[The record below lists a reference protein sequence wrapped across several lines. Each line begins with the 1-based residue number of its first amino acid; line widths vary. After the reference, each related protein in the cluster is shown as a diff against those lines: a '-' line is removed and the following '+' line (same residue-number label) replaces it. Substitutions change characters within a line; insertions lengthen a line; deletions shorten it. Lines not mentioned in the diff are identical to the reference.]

1 MEKYHI
7 GKFNILTGW
16 QEINPASIST
26 EKPLV
31 LGFNGNGGKDIESA
45 VNLNRLIQTFLP
57 EYLDKIDILTV
68 AYSHDANAIY
78 GTLQLSELEEI
89 ANEIFIKRLTKDG
102 QRLDLHTAKKNMR
115 GITVFSHCHGA
126 TIMFRI
132 NEILTEKM
140 EILRYTENEI
150 SEILKQ
156 IFMVGFAPQTSDN
169 RNSGLYV
176 KSFDDEVCGGT
187 YQKEIITYNLI
198 NLYETSLEK
207 EKIKD
212 ERILNAISTPVK
224 HSAAPYIGC
233 GYPYRVKDMVHVYAQ
248 KLSLETDHPLRNI
261 LRDVSG
267 RIASF
272 PVATKHADVASLTIA
287 EALRVAVENSIANLS
302 ECFVKL
308 NMEAF
313 ETKCADLIVK
323 GNNSFEE
330 LANYLNY
337 MNENAYPRIMDIMH
351 DNNIT
356 EQDIITGKV
365 SMGTIKQKAVGS
377 IDFSETI
384 FKLMIDNARTAKGGY
399 QYPNQPKPYTVA
411 PINDAYGIVWSNGD
425 VSSCSNV
432 NQLMLT
438 TLYTKIFKG
447 QNISN
452 SVMFMLEEVEGKR
465 LINIA
470 NNFGSVGEM
479 NAESFADLVKLWRKQ
494 YGFDKFDITLT
505 NEQKYAIENLKLKF
519 GIGETLNNIQ
529 NLGTN
534 ICGI

>member
-1 MEKYHI
+1 
-7 GKFNILTGW
+7 
-16 QEINPASIST
+16 
-26 EKPLV
+26 
-31 LGFNGNGGKDIESA
+31 
-45 VNLNRLIQTFLP
+45 
-57 EYLDKIDILTV
+57 
-68 AYSHDANAIY
+68 
-78 GTLQLSELEEI
+78 
-89 ANEIFIKRLTKDG
+89 
-102 QRLDLHTAKKNMR
+102 
-115 GITVFSHCHGA
+115 
-126 TIMFRI
+126 
-132 NEILTEKM
+132 
-140 EILRYTENEI
+140 
-150 SEILKQ
+150 
-156 IFMVGFAPQTSDN
+156 
-169 RNSGLYV
+169 
-176 KSFDDEVCGGT
+176 
-187 YQKEIITYNLI
+187 
-198 NLYETSLEK
+198 
-207 EKIKD
+207 
-212 ERILNAISTPVK
+212 
-224 HSAAPYIGC
+224 
-233 GYPYRVKDMVHVYAQ
+233 MVHVYAQ